1 MNLSIADMQS
11 DFQRMFD
18 KHKLTVKNKAEP
30 LGADIERFLTQDY
43 KKTTVSTNS
52 NLNDMK
58 K

>member
-30 LGADIERFLTQDY
+30 LNADI
-43 KKTTVSTNS
+43 
-52 NLNDMK
+52 
-58 K
+58 